1 VIYMALR
8 DNVSGR
14 EYDKFVN
21 TSEGTALRVSTVAGG
36 SVSSNLVTATGS
48 ADITT
53 TETVLIQ
60 KQTLNG
66 RTGSW
71 FVYNTDSTG
80 GGESMDVKM
89 YSAYVSGASN
99 WAAPASG
106 ATQWD
111 VVGSTIT
118 VAAGDTKHIPFNN
131 VYRYVALTASTSAN
145 ATSGATAELYAL

>member
-1 VIYMALR
+1 MVLR
-8 DNVSGR
+8 DNISGR

-21 TSEGTALRVSTVAGG
+21 STDGTALRVATVAGG
-36 SVSSNLVTATGS
+36 SVASNLVTASSS
-48 ADITT
+48 ATDITT

-71 FVYNTDSTG
+71 FVYNADTTG
-80 GGESMDVKM
+80 SDAESIDVKM
-89 YSAYVSGASN
+89 YSAYASGASD

-106 ATQWD
+106 ATDWD
-111 VVGSTIT
+111 QVGSTIT
-118 VAAGDTKHIPFNN
+118 IASKGVKHIPFNN

-145 ATSGATAELYAL
+145 AASGATAELYAL

>member
-1 VIYMALR
+1 MALR

-21 TSEGTALRVSTVAGG
+21 TADGTALRVSTVAGG
-36 SVSSNLVTATGS
+36 SVASNLVTASSS
-48 ADITT
+48 ATTITT

-60 KQTLNG
+60 NQALNG

-71 FVYNTDSTG
+71 FVYNADG
-80 GGESMDVKM
+80 GAGGEAIDVKM

-99 WAAPASG
+99 WAAPAST
-106 ATQWD
+106 ATEWD
-111 VVGSTIT
+111 VVGSTQTIE
-118 VAAGDTKHIPFNN
+118 AGDTKHIPFNN

-145 ATSGATAELYAL
+145 TSTGVTAELYAL

>member
-1 VIYMALR
+1 MALR

-21 TSEGTALRVSTVAGG
+21 TSAGTALRVTTVAGG
-36 SVSSNLVTATGS
+36 SVPSNLVTATGS

-66 RTGSW
+66 KTGSW
-71 FVYNTDSTG
+71 FVYNADITG
-80 GGESMDVKM
+80 ADAESIDVRM
-89 YSAYVSGASN
+89 YSAYASGASDLTI
-99 WAAPASG
+99 PATGS
-106 ATQWD
+106 TEWD

-118 VAAGDTKHIPFNN
+118 IASKGTKHIPFNN

-145 ATSGATAELYAL
+145 AASGATAELYAL

>member
-1 VIYMALR
+1 MALR

-21 TSEGTALRVSTVAGG
+21 TSAGTALRVTAVAGG
-36 SVSSNLVTATGS
+36 SVASNLVTATGS

-66 RTGSW
+66 KTGSW
-71 FVYNTDSTG
+71 FVYNADTTG
-80 GGESMDVKM
+80 ADAESIDVRM
-89 YSAYVSGASN
+89 YSAYASGASDLTI
-99 WAAPASG
+99 PASG
-106 ATQWD
+106 STEWD

-118 VAAGDTKHIPFNN
+118 IASKGTKHIPFNN

-145 ATSGATAELYAL
+145 AASGATAELYAL

>member
-1 VIYMALR
+1 MALR

-14 EYDKFVN
+14 EYDKFVT
-21 TSEGTALRVSTVAGG
+21 TSDGTALRVATVAGG
-36 SVSSNLVTATGS
+36 SVASNLVTATGS

-66 RTGSW
+66 KTGSW
-71 FVYNTDSTG
+71 FVYNADTTG
-80 GGESMDVKM
+80 ADAESIDVRM
-89 YSAYVSGASN
+89 YSAYASGASDLTI
-99 WAAPASG
+99 PATGS
-106 ATQWD
+106 TEWD

-118 VAAGDTKHIPFNN
+118 IASKGTKHIPFNN

-145 ATSGATAELYAL
+145 AASGATAELYAL

>member
-1 VIYMALR
+1 MALR
-8 DNVSGR
+8 ENVSGR
-14 EYDKFVN
+14 EDDKFVN
-21 TSEGTALRVSTVAGG
+21 TADGTALRVSTVAGG

-66 RTGSW
+66 KTGSW
-71 FVYNTDSTG
+71 FVYNTDSTD
-80 GGESMDVKM
+80 GGESIDVRM
-89 YSAYVSGASN
+89 YSAYVSGASDLTI
-99 WAAPASG
+99 PSSG

-111 VVGSTIT
+111 QVGSTLTI
-118 VAAGDTKHIPFNN
+118 ASKGTKHIPFNN

-145 ATSGATAELYAL
+145 AASGATAELYAL